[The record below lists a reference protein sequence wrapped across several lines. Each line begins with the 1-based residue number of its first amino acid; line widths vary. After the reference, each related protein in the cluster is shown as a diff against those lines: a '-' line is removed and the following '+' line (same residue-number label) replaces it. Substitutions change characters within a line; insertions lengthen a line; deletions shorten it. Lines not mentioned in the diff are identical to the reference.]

1 MVSEQKYAI
10 RFGLGAIKAVGF
22 NMIETVILERNK
34 NGKFKDLY
42 DFSKRVDPKMI
53 NKKSIEALSK
63 SGSFD
68 NINKNRR
75 QISESFDV
83 LSSFANEAMQ
93 EASSNQ
99 MSLFGAIA
107 DSDMKPPLKKV
118 ENWPKSEKLQHE
130 FEAFGFF
137 LNEHP
142 IDDNVVNLKK
152 RGVIFSTKIEA
163 DEIEDNSIVR
173 MAGVV
178 ASSKHRSGSKGRF
191 AYLNISDPYGIFEA
205 TIFDEALITNNRDLL
220 QDGCEIVIECLVR
233 KDEGGTRILVRDVKK
248 LNDFINNNQ
257 PAEQEYEYLKTQ
269 PNRPKFKKPD
279 NSSKNIETKLPS
291 PVNKNFDTKEINP
304 KKINEIEI
312 LITSKDVILPLKTI
326 LMQKINESENE
337 GTKIF
342 LVTSNDTKILLQHS
356 YKISEIDILRLKNL
370 NSKNLSIKSINTKI

>member
-1 MVSEQKYAI
+1 MINEQKYAI

-22 NMIETVILERNK
+22 NMIETVISERNK
-34 NGKFKDLY
+34 NGQFKDLY

-99 MSLFGAIA
+99 MSLFGSIA
-107 DSDMKPPLKKV
+107 DSNMKPPLKKV
-118 ENWPKSEKLQHE
+118 ENWSKSEKLQHE

-142 IDDNVVNLKK
+142 IDDNIINLKK
-152 RGVIFSTKIEA
+152 RGVVFSTKIEA

-220 QDGCEIVIECLVR
+220 QDGCEIVIECLIR

-248 LNDFINNNQ
+248 LNDFINSNQ
-257 PAEQEYEYLKTQ
+257 PSEQEYEYIKVQ
-269 PNRPKFKKPD
+269 PNRSKFKKPD
-279 NSSKNIETKLPS
+279 NSSKKNEIKSPS
-291 PVNKNFDTKEINP
+291 PINKDNNSKEVIS

-326 LMQKINESENE
+326 LMQKINDSVSD

-342 LVTSNDTKILLQHS
+342 LVTNNNAKILLKNS
-356 YKISEIDILRLKNL
+356 YKISEIDLLRLKNL
-370 NSKNLSIKSINTKI
+370 NSNLSIKSIGTC

>member
-1 MVSEQKYAI
+1 MINEQKYAI

-22 NMIETVILERNK
+22 NMIETVISERNK

-99 MSLFGAIA
+99 MSLFGSIA
-107 DSDMKPPLKKV
+107 DSNMKPPLKKV
-118 ENWPKSEKLQHE
+118 ENWSKSEKLQHE

-142 IDDNVVNLKK
+142 IDDNIINLKK
-152 RGVIFSTKIEA
+152 RGVVFSTKIEA

-220 QDGCEIVIECLVR
+220 QDGCEIVIECLIR

-248 LNDFINNNQ
+248 LNDYINSNQ
-257 PAEQEYEYLKTQ
+257 PSEQEYEYIKVQ
-269 PNRPKFKKPD
+269 PNRSKFKKPD
-279 NSSKNIETKLPS
+279 NSSKKNEIKSPS
-291 PVNKNFDTKEINP
+291 PINKDNNSKEVIS

-326 LMQKINESENE
+326 LMQKINDSVSD

-342 LVTSNDTKILLQHS
+342 LVTNNNAKILLKNS
-356 YKISEIDILRLKNL
+356 YKISEIDLLRLKNL
-370 NSKNLSIKSINTKI
+370 NSNLSIKSIGTC